1 MIKNVHCYSNC
12 QLFLSY
18 CNQTSIFFDRDSK
31 NTQISDFMKLHPVGA
46 ELFNADRRTDGR
58 MDGRTDMT
66 KLIVTFRNFTN
77 VPKKGI

>member
-1 MIKNVHCYSNC
+1 
-12 QLFLSY
+12 
-18 CNQTSIFFDRDSK
+18 
-31 NTQISDFMKLHPVGA
+31 MKLHPVGA